1 MVAASGPYWLP
12 SSAVATKV
20 DREDAVRFT
29 TLLPTKM
36 VEMVRS

>member
-12 SSAVATKV
+12 SSAVATSV

-29 TLLPTKM
+29 TLLPTRM